1 MNTLT
6 SQPKVNT
13 ILSELLASQKKDL
26 FEDLLRSTNREGIDA
41 VIAFLN
47 NTDFYTAPS
56 SANYHSNYQG
66 GLLDHSLLV
75 YSTAM
80 RYRSVLLEMMPELEE
95 RLPEDS
101 VIIAAL
107 LHDVCKTCFYKQVQ
121 KWRKD
126 ANGSWESYLGYE
138 IEDNFP
144 IGHGEKSV
152 IMLQNFGLKLTP
164 DEMLAIRFHMGSWDG
179 ALLTN
184 DVKFS
189 YQNAMNKCPLM
200 TVIQNA
206 DSTSSLLFEKQ
217 NTN

>member
-6 SQPKVNT
+6 TLPKVNT
-13 ILSELLASQKKDL
+13 ILDELLASQKKEL
-26 FEDLLRSTNREGIDA
+26 FENLLRSTNREGIES

-56 SANYHSNYQG
+56 SASYHSNYQG

-80 RYRSVLLEMMPELEE
+80 RYRSILLEMQPDLEE
-95 RLPEDS
+95 RIPEES
-101 VIIAAL
+101 VIISAL
-107 LHDVCKTCFYKQVQ
+107 LHDVCKICFYKQTHKLIKEV
-121 KWRKD
+121 
-126 ANGSWESYLGYE
+126 NGAWESYIGYE
-138 IEDNFP
+138 IEDTFP

-152 IMLQNFGLKLTP
+152 IMLQNFGLKLTA

-200 TVIQNA
+200 TIIQNA

-217 NTN
+217 NIN